1 VTAPVIP
8 AGSGAD
14 LASLLLEWRTVINAK
29 LGGGKKTKTG
39 DTSRTSTTT
48 YANDPHLSVP
58 VLANTTYS
66 FELYGLYQAGATGQ
80 FKVQVTMPAG
90 ATMEAGSWDYDPGTD
105 EWAPTATG
113 GASPHQFVTG
123 LVGTGGN
130 VPFRLL
136 GSVHVGATAGSVTLQ
151 WAQTTSNATATIL
164 RKGTWMRLIA
174 DT

>member
-1 VTAPVIP
+1 MTAPIIP

-14 LASLLLEWRTVINAK
+14 LASLLLEWRGVINAK
-29 LGGGKKTKTG
+29 LGGGKKTKTA
-39 DTSRTSTTT
+39 DTSRASTAT

-58 VLANTTYS
+58 VLANTVYS

-90 ATMEAGSWDYDPGTD
+90 ATMEAGSWHYDPGTD
-105 EWAPTATG
+105 EWAPIATAL
-113 GASPHQFVTG
+113 ASPAQFVTG
-123 LVGTGGN
+123 LVGTGN
-130 VPFRLL
+130 NLPFKLR
-136 GSVHVGATAGSVTLQ
+136 GSVHVGATAGNVVLQ

-164 RKGTWMRLIA
+164 RKGTWMKLVA